1 MHVDLD
7 AFYASVEQLRR
18 PELGGKPWAVG
29 GAGVDGERGV
39 VAAASYE
46 ARPFGV
52 RSAMPLS
59 RARRL
64 CPTAVFIPCDFPAY
78 REASKSVFAILDR
91 YSPVIE
97 PIALDEAY
105 LDLTGEGALMGPA
118 DTVAVRLLDEV
129 KARCGLDLS
138 SAGASCNLV
147 AKVAST
153 LGTPGVLVV

>member
-18 PELGGKPWAVG
+18 PELRGTPVIVG
-29 GAGVDGERGV
+29 GAGTPGERGV

-46 ARPFGV
+46 ARAFGV

-64 CPTAVFIPCDFPAY
+64 CPNGNFVPCDFRAY
-78 REASKSVFAILDR
+78 REASKSVFAILDH

-97 PIALDEAY
+97 PIGLDGAY
-105 LDLTGEGALMGPA
+105 RDLTGPEAW
-118 DTVAVRLLDEV
+118 
-129 KARCGLDLS
+129 
-138 SAGASCNLV
+138 LV
-147 AKVAST
+147 APDVWV
-153 LGTPGVLVV
+153 GPV